1 MITENGGGTLH
12 HTSFTHK
19 ARFYTS
25 GIHLSQAKQV
35 WICMHGYG
43 HLATFFINKFGCISD
58 RVSIIVP
65 EGLHRF
71 YLKDTNGRV
80 GASWMTKQDRLME
93 IEDYCNYLDAILE
106 EYSVKAPKAKL
117 MLFGFSQGCATIC
130 RWLHNRKHDY
140 QKMILWAG
148 LVPED
153 LDWKRDSNGLKEDS
167 ILFVYGDQDQFIKEG
182 QLDQYRKFLN
192 AQSLEHISFKSFE
205 GIHRVDK
212 EVFRSIVKDFI
223 E

>member
-80 GASWMTKQDRLME
+80 GASWMTKEDRETDILN
-93 IEDYCNYLDAILE
+93 YYSYLDAIVESLRLGPDK
-106 EYSVKAPKAKL
+106 SVVVL
-117 MLFGFSQGCATIC
+117 GFSQGAATAG
-130 RWLHNRKHDY
+130 RWVHHTLLPIEHL
-140 QKMILWAG
+140 ILWSGMFPPDVLLDKEG
-148 LVPED
+148 LEKSSLQIHSVMGTEDPFIGDERFESELERFRKSGVP
-153 LDWKRDSNGLKEDS
+153 
-167 ILFVYGDQDQFIKEG
+167 IKEHRFSG
-182 QLDQYRKFLN
+182 KHEIPAEVLEEVYRK
-192 AQSLEHISFKSFE
+192 IT
-205 GIHRVDK
+205 I
-212 EVFRSIVKDFI
+212 
-223 E
+223 